1 MPFSLA
7 THETSALQVVFL
19 GGRWLPSFSHRVEG
33 VPCKRHWVGVQVLP
47 SPWLPLASVVTT
59 IPLPSSRCGSDP
71 PGLAFPRLQRHR
83 PRSLE
88 PGQSTTPRPPVVG
101 GGTIFQHTNQ
111 PFQRHSLPSSHQP
124 FSSRGG
130 GGGVTEL
137 VPSALVLSAELVLA
151 FGTLAQTQNEKSHL
165 TLGYETW
172 RPHQDG
178 ESPVFW
184 AAHHTLQQGPRLGA
198 PRDQASAGQRPGRA
212 RSQERGSGSRLRW
225 QRPKVTDEVGPSWL
239 KLSKHILKVL
249 KISSSSI

>member
-1 MPFSLA
+1 MRLPLSRWSFLEDDGSPASLTESRESHA
-7 THETSALQVVFL
+7 NVTGWVSRFFHHPGCLWPVWSPPSPCLPLGVGQTHLA
-19 GGRWLPSFSHRVEG
+19 
-33 VPCKRHWVGVQVLP
+33 LP
-47 SPWLPLASVVTT
+47 SPDSKDTGPEASNLDRV
-59 IPLPSSRCGSDP
+59 P
-71 PGLAFPRLQRHR
+71 PP
-83 PRSLE
+83 P
-88 PGQSTTPRPPVVG
+88 PPVVG

-151 FGTLAQTQNEKSHL
+151 FGTLAQTQNEKSRL